1 MNIQIYVGKKNP
13 DVLKAERFF
22 KERRIPYQMMDLKKH
37 KPGRKEL
44 EVFVRAA
51 GSAKELVDREGKKA
65 LERPVAHMSD
75 ERYILETL
83 AEDPSALRT
92 PIVRNGAKA
101 TIGADEAEWKKWI
114 EAEEKKG

>member
-22 KERRIPYQMMDLKKH
+22 KERRIAYQIMDLKKH
-37 KPGRKEL
+37 KIGRREM

-75 ERYILETL
+75 DKYIIDALM
-83 AEDPSALRT
+83 EDPSALKT
-92 PIVRNGAKA
+92 PIVRNGQKA
-101 TIGADEAEWKKWI
+101 TIGANEAEGKKWV
-114 EAEEKKG
+114 EAEG